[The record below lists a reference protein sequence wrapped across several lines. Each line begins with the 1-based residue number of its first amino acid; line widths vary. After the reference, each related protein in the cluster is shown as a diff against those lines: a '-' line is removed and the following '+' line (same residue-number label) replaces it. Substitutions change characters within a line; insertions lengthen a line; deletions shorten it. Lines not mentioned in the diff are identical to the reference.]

1 MTLKKRHNFLYDE
14 KSLKSVT
21 TRDYG
26 VIWSAS
32 AQGWGNDELPF
43 CVITKDINSFT
54 YCCYV
59 KCSKLKVRVWRM
71 PGPKQVQIITM
82 RALLGP

>member
-1 MTLKKRHNFLYDE
+1 MTLKKRHNFIYDE

-32 AQGWGNDELPF
+32 AQGWGNNELPF

-54 YCCYV
+54 
-59 KCSKLKVRVWRM
+59 
-71 PGPKQVQIITM
+71 
-82 RALLGP
+82 